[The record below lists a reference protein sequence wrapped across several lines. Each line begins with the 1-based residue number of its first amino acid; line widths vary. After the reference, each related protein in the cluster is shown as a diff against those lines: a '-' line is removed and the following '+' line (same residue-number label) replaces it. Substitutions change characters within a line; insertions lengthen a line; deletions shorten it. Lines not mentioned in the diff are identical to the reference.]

1 MKGRKC
7 RVAMYSPGMVGFGH
21 IRRNASIAQALCR
34 SPLQPVIVMIAEARQ
49 VGALPLPQG
58 VDCVTLPALRKEAD
72 GWIKARYLD
81 VSNEEL
87 ITLRS
92 KVISR
97 AIKVFE
103 PDVLIVDHL
112 PLGAAGELRRT
123 LERVR
128 KRGNTRCVLGL
139 RDVLQDRETVHRRWC
154 EPANLDAIRDLY
166 DAIWIYGDPA
176 VFDPL
181 REYDLLDQVADKVS
195 YTGYLDQRPRLE
207 FAAVEAA
214 ATLENLSPGRLVV
227 CAVGGGQDGA
237 RLAES
242 FVQAQMPPDTTGVVV
257 SGLYMPAKTRQRLR
271 RYTRMRPDLKLLE
284 FVPEPAPLIHRA
296 ERVIAM
302 GGYNT
307 ICEVLSFEKHALI
320 VPRVSPKPE
329 QLIRAERLRDLGLI
343 DMLHPEELSPQALT
357 TWLARDLGPPPRSRR
372 RVDFG
377 GLTRIPHLLA
387 GQLNGPTRPRDAS
400 VPIPLGVPA

>member
-1 MKGRKC
+1 
-7 RVAMYSPGMVGFGH
+7 
-21 IRRNASIAQALCR
+21 
-34 SPLQPVIVMIAEARQ
+34 
-49 VGALPLPQG
+49 
-58 VDCVTLPALRKEAD
+58 
-72 GWIKARYLD
+72 
-81 VSNEEL
+81 
-87 ITLRS
+87 
-92 KVISR
+92 
-97 AIKVFE
+97 
-103 PDVLIVDHL
+103 
-112 PLGAAGELRRT
+112 
-123 LERVR
+123 
-128 KRGNTRCVLGL
+128 
-139 RDVLQDRETVHRRWC
+139 
-154 EPANLDAIRDLY
+154 
-166 DAIWIYGDPA
+166 
-176 VFDPL
+176 
-181 REYDLLDQVADKVS
+181 
-195 YTGYLDQRPRLE
+195 
-207 FAAVEAA
+207 
-214 ATLENLSPGRLVV
+214 
-227 CAVGGGQDGA
+227 
-237 RLAES
+237 
-242 FVQAQMPPDTTGVVV
+242 
-257 SGLYMPAKTRQRLR
+257 
-271 RYTRMRPDLKLLE
+271 MRPDLKLLE